1 MRKNKNIIF
10 LLLCLGTMYIN
21 TSAVK
26 RKIQISGASSFVIN
40 FIIGIAIT
48 AIIFVLTK
56 YTFKYIK
63 RSFYLHSPLGSVD
76 KMSGAKFEEYLKA
89 HFENL
94 GYKVKLTPK
103 SNDYGADLIVSNKKK
118 TIVVQAKR
126 YKSKVGNS
134 AIQQIVAAKAYYN
147 ADECMVVTNSFFTK
161 NAEKLA
167 EANGVVLVD
176 RSQINSFFYS
186 L

>member
-10 LLLCLGTMYIN
+10 LLLCFCTMYIN

-26 RKIQISGASSFVIN
+26 RKIQILDASPIIVN
-40 FIIGIAIT
+40 LIIGIAIT
-48 AIIFVLTK
+48 AIIFILTK
-56 YTFKYIK
+56 YIFKYIK

-76 KMSGAKFEEYLKA
+76 QMSGAKFEEYLKA

-94 GYKVKLTPK
+94 GYRVKLTPK

-167 EANGVVLVD
+167 EANGVVLID
-176 RSQINSFFYS
+176 RSQINSFFYG
-186 L
+186 

>member
-10 LLLCLGTMYIN
+10 LLLCLGIMYIN
-21 TSAVK
+21 ASAVK
-26 RKIQISGASSFVIN
+26 NRIKISGASPFIVN

-48 AIIFVLTK
+48 AIIFILTK
-56 YTFKYIK
+56 YIFRYIK
-63 RSFYLHSPLGSVD
+63 RSLYLHSPLGSVD

-94 GYKVKLTPK
+94 GYKVRLTPK

-176 RSQINSFFYS
+176 RSQINTFFYG
-186 L
+186 